1 MDRRAL
7 WPQRQHLLILLLVLF
22 WLGQGLPVH
31 AGQGQVGGSFTVVQS
46 DQTPPTRISDLT
58 VVEPTTTS
66 LSLTW
71 TAPSDAGPSG
81 QAARYDLRYAL
92 TPIATWDDWLNAT
105 QIPAT
110 PKPGTPGSREWLPLQ
125 GLEPDTRYYFVIS
138 SVDDA
143 GHWAAL
149 SPCAQ
154 GATLPQLEGGFAF
167 SLSLPLV
174 YSAPSYAAPQS
185 LPLVMQE

>member
-7 WPQRQHLLILLLVLF
+7 WPQRQRLLLLLLVLF

-31 AGQGQVGGSFTVVQS
+31 AGQGQVGGSFSVLPT
-46 DQTPPTRISDLT
+46 DQTPPKRISDLT
-58 VVEPTTTS
+58 VVEATTTS

-81 QAARYDLRYAL
+81 QAVRYDLRYAL
-92 TPIATWDDWLNAT
+92 TPIVTWSDWLNAT
-105 QIPAT
+105 RILAT
-110 PKPGTPGSREWLPLQ
+110 PNPGAPGASEWLTLE

-143 GHWAAL
+143 GNWAAL

-167 SLSLPLV
+167 SLSIPLV
-174 YSAPSYAAPQS
+174 YSAPSYAAAQS
-185 LPLVMQE
+185 LPLIMQP